1 MKLYLTDPTSHQH
14 DGIIKNLGDIIIK
27 EAIID
32 NLNLSLQPQIEWVP
46 IDGYSDRQKYSN
58 KDAMILAG
66 ANILA
71 NNPLLNTSVWKPG
84 LRNFA
89 IGNYLILFGVGW
101 WQYQASPDFIT
112 KFFYKYWLRKD
123 HIIHSV
129 RDSYTEEMLRKCGIG
144 NVVNTGCPSMW
155 KLPEQL
161 KFESVKPES
170 VVFTITDYYKNPK
183 YDRELIQIILQEYN
197 CVYFFPQGIGDIAY
211 IKTILDEITLEKI
224 EILERSL
231 TAFDDLLK
239 STVIDYVGT
248 RLHGGIRAL
257 QNSRRAFI
265 IAVDNRALEIS
276 KDTQLPVTH
285 RNNLSTLSENINK
298 NFEFT
303 LKINR
308 INIEKFKTN
317 LNKFLQG

>member
-1 MKLYLTDPTSHQH
+1 M
-14 DGIIKNLGDIIIK
+14 
-27 EAIID
+27 
-32 NLNLSLQPQIEWVP
+32 
-46 IDGYSDRQKYSN
+46 
-58 KDAMILAG
+58 
-66 ANILA
+66 
-71 NNPLLNTSVWKPG
+71 
-84 LRNFA
+84 
-89 IGNYLILFGVGW
+89 
-101 WQYQASPDFIT
+101 
-112 KFFYKYWLRKD
+112 
-123 HIIHSV
+123 
-129 RDSYTEEMLRKCGIG
+129 
-144 NVVNTGCPSMW
+144 
-155 KLPEQL
+155 
-161 KFESVKPES
+161 
-170 VVFTITDYYKNPK
+170 
-183 YDRELIQIILQEYN
+183 
-197 CVYFFPQGIGDIAY
+197 
-211 IKTILDEITLEKI
+211 DEITLEKI

>member
-1 MKLYLTDPTSHQH
+1 
-14 DGIIKNLGDIIIK
+14 
-27 EAIID
+27 
-32 NLNLSLQPQIEWVP
+32 
-46 IDGYSDRQKYSN
+46 
-58 KDAMILAG
+58 
-66 ANILA
+66 
-71 NNPLLNTSVWKPG
+71 
-84 LRNFA
+84 
-89 IGNYLILFGVGW
+89 
-101 WQYQASPDFIT
+101 
-112 KFFYKYWLRKD
+112 
-123 HIIHSV
+123 
-129 RDSYTEEMLRKCGIG
+129 
-144 NVVNTGCPSMW
+144 
-155 KLPEQL
+155 
-161 KFESVKPES
+161 VKPES